1 MSYCR
6 RKKIIDSF
14 NDWIDVSLSIN
25 FCMTLTLFIL
35 QVIEPCQVEMER
47 RVSNNH
53 AHHQVL
59 LSDLDVYVSPQVI
72 HLCYD
77 VSKMLTSE
85 ENLQV

>member
-1 MSYCR
+1 
-6 RKKIIDSF
+6 
-14 NDWIDVSLSIN
+14 
-25 FCMTLTLFIL
+25 MTLTFFVL

-47 RVSNNH
+47 CVSNNH

-59 LSDLDVYVSPQVI
+59 LSDLEVYVSPQVI

-85 ENLQV
+85 EDLQV

>member
-1 MSYCR
+1 
-6 RKKIIDSF
+6 
-14 NDWIDVSLSIN
+14 
-25 FCMTLTLFIL
+25 MTLTFFVL

-47 RVSNNH
+47 RVSDNH

-59 LSDLDVYVSPQVI
+59 LSDLEVYVSPQVI

-85 ENLQV
+85 EDLQV